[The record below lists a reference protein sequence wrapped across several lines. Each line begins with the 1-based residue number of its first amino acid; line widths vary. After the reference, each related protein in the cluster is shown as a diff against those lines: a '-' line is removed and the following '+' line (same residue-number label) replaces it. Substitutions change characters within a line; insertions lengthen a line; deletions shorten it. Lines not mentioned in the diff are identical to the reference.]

1 MMKMDT
7 KEMIAVMQAHT
18 EGKKILYR
26 RRGFETWSSDSTP
39 NWDWDTY
46 EFKAE
51 SHHPRRCWINQP
63 SSLQPLHHLH
73 GVRVLATKDYGDLD
87 RVYFLDGD
95 VISQVVPR
103 LALVEGW
110 RDAQEPVLVVEV
122 EPDYWTDGGFHGKR
136 HFRKGKAP
144 YISPEAIRQ
153 LPVGTKLYTH
163 PQEWST
169 NEEL

>member
-1 MMKMDT
+1 MMS
-7 KEMIAVMQAHT
+7 EV
-18 EGKKILYR
+18 
-26 RRGFETWSSDSTP
+26 
-39 NWDWDTY
+39 
-46 EFKAE
+46 
-51 SHHPRRCWINQP
+51 RRCWINQP

-110 RDAQEPVLVVEV
+110 REAQEPVLVVEV

-163 PQEWST
+163 PQEE
-169 NEEL
+169 NK